1 MKAAIYNPYW
11 DTLGGGERYTAS
23 VASVFLK
30 NGYSVDIEWR
40 DKNLIKQISKR
51 FELDISKVKIVK
63 DINRGDSY
71 DACFW
76 VSDGSVPTLKSRNN
90 FLHFQVPFKNT
101 GGKSL
106 INKMKLFRIK
116 KVICN
121 SSFTKNVIDREYGVN
136 SLVIY
141 PPVDVNKFKAK
152 KKENVI
158 LYVGRFSQLA
168 QAKNQHILISCFKK
182 LYDTGAKGWKLI
194 LAGGG
199 EIGANDYLEKLKR
212 ISSGYPISFE
222 VSPTFSKLKDLYGR
236 SSIFWSASGYNVDE
250 VKDPKMVEHFGIT
263 PVEAMA
269 AKCVPF
275 LVNKGGHKEIVDDG
289 TNGYL
294 WNTEDQLVGLTRK
307 AISDTKLMKKIAI
320 NAKEKSDRF
329 SLSSFEEEVEKIL

>member
-116 KVICN
+116 KGDLQ
-121 SSFTKNVIDREYGVN
+121 FFFY
-136 SLVIY
+136 
-141 PPVDVNKFKAK
+141 K
-152 KKENVI
+152 KC
-158 LYVGRFSQLA
+158 Y
-168 QAKNQHILISCFKK
+168 
-182 LYDTGAKGWKLI
+182 
-194 LAGGG
+194 
-199 EIGANDYLEKLKR
+199 
-212 ISSGYPISFE
+212 
-222 VSPTFSKLKDLYGR
+222 
-236 SSIFWSASGYNVDE
+236 
-250 VKDPKMVEHFGIT
+250 
-263 PVEAMA
+263 
-269 AKCVPF
+269 
-275 LVNKGGHKEIVDDG
+275 
-289 TNGYL
+289 
-294 WNTEDQLVGLTRK
+294 
-307 AISDTKLMKKIAI
+307 
-320 NAKEKSDRF
+320 
-329 SLSSFEEEVEKIL
+329 